1 MKRSN
6 GREFSKIVLAVC
18 VGLYIV
24 VVIVGVC
31 VVVPDHDHIGE
42 FFEFVKTP
50 TSVAIGFYAWKAKSE
65 NIIKYNKNQIEKLNQ
80 ANNGGTEGDINGI
93 G

>member
-24 VVIVGVC
+24 VIIVGVC

-42 FFEFVKTP
+42 LFEFVKTP
-50 TSVAIGFYAWKAKSE
+50 TSVAIGFYAWKAKCENVLKIPKNNRQEVKEMIESE
-65 NIIKYNKNQIEKLNQ
+65 SDDN
-80 ANNGGTEGDINGI
+80 AVG
-93 G
+93 